1 MGAETTEPKEVR
13 GMEKLILPNI
23 IENND
28 EIKETKNIDHEG
40 SKRKVKENHDSHRFS
55 QREAFSNKTK
65 DDDNEENDKIKIK
78 DHEGSKRKVKENHD
92 SHRINQREAFSNKA
106 KDDDT
111 KENDKIKIK
120 DHEGSKRK

>member
-13 GMEKLILPNI
+13 GMEKIILPNI
-23 IENND
+23 IENDD

-55 QREAFSNKTK
+55 QKEAFSKKAK
-65 DDDNEENDKIKIK
+65 DDDTKENDKIKIK

-92 SHRINQREAFSNKA
+92 SHRFSQREAFS
-106 KDDDT
+106 
-111 KENDKIKIK
+111 
-120 DHEGSKRK
+120 